1 MYGTVKVKLVTVESC
16 GNDVDVDVEVQ
27 VKVRVIKKV
36 KVNLA
41 WTDGDV
47 YVYWCAGEGKL
58 R

>member
-1 MYGTVKVKLVTVESC
+1 MSLYGTVKVKLVTVESC

-27 VKVRVIKKV
+27 VKVRVIQKV

-47 YVYWCAGEGKL
+47 HHCIW
-58 R
+58 